1 MQRWGEYL
9 HGSLPQA
16 HGLDATWRQARRVVS
31 LREDLVRRR
40 RQLRNQIKAYFA
52 HETWESTH
60 FWTAKGMAQLKRL
73 IASLP
78 ASDQFVL
85 QTKVEELESLET
97 RLKKW

>member
-78 ASDQFVL
+78 ASVVGCPGWFAAEGSAML
-85 QTKVEELESLET
+85 ARSS
-97 RLKKW
+97 R